1 MNEKNECYDIAQ
13 LMKWMIYFGGKKI
26 KSNSEEHLLARSNAK
41 KLRDAI
47 PMGNTELE
55 GILSFL
61 KSRGYTEL
69 ENPEKNAAIW
79 YDALEIVDWYVGEDD
94 KCN

>member
-1 MNEKNECYDIAQ
+1 MDDI
-13 LMKWMIYFGGKKI
+13 FRGKKI

-41 KLRDAI
+41 NFVMPFLW
-47 PMGNTELE
+47 GNTELE

-79 YDALEIVDWYVGEDD
+79 YDALEIMDWYVGEDD

>member
-1 MNEKNECYDIAQ
+1 MT
-13 LMKWMIYFGGKKI
+13 
-26 KSNSEEHLLARSNAK
+26 RSNAK

-47 PMGNTELE
+47 PMGKTELE
-55 GILSFL
+55 GVLSFL

-69 ENPEKNAAIW
+69 ENPEGNAAIW
-79 YDALEIVDWYVGEDD
+79 YDALEIMEWYVEEDD